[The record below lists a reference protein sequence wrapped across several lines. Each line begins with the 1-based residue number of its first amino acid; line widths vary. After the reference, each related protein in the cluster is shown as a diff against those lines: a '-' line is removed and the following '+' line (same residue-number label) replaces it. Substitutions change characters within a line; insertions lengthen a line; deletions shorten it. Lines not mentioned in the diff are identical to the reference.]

1 MFEHP
6 QEFGYSL
13 AHRVHTMS
21 SPAISPAATHAPNA
35 TPDTLPAGVSPRSAA
50 YKRIALALFLAGF
63 STFSLLYCVQPL
75 LPAFAREFRIGAAS
89 SSLSLSLSTGM
100 LAVSIL
106 CAGALSERVGRRG
119 LMFASM
125 TLAALFNVL
134 AAISPNWH
142 LLLIW
147 RALEGF
153 ALGGVPAVAMAYLAE
168 EIASDGLGLSMGL
181 YVGGTAFGG
190 MIGRIGM
197 SMLEEH
203 FSWRTAMLTIGVV
216 DLVAAIAFVMLLPQ
230 SRRFVKRTDLT
241 LRHHLRLWNAQL
253 QHTRLPF
260 VFAIG
265 FLVMGSFVTVY
276 NYAGFRLMAAPFNLS
291 ATACG
296 LIFGAYLFGMVSS
309 SSAGALADRLGRAP
323 VLVSGILVFAA
334 GLALTLSHSLVAI
347 IVGIVLITIGFFVAH
362 AVASGW
368 VGQLAGSA
376 KGHAA
381 SLYLLSYYVGSSVLG
396 SVGGTFWQHGAWGA
410 VVAYVAVLLALS
422 LVAARRIIRAER
434 VR

>member
-1 MFEHP
+1 
-6 QEFGYSL
+6 
-13 AHRVHTMS
+13 MS
-21 SPAISPAATHAPNA
+21 SPSIPRSMPGTQKA
-35 TPDTLPAGVSPRSAA
+35 TPEALPAGVSPRSAA

-75 LPAFAREFRIGAAS
+75 LPAFAREFGLGAAS

-106 CAGALSERVGRRG
+106 CAGALSERTGRRG

-125 TLAALFNVL
+125 TLAALFNVF
-134 AAISPNWH
+134 AALSPNWN
-142 LLLIW
+142 LLLVW

-168 EIASDGLGLSMGL
+168 EIASEGLGFSMGL

-190 MIGRIGM
+190 MVGRIGM
-197 SMLEEH
+197 SVLEEH
-203 FSWRTAMLTIGVV
+203 FSWRTAMLAIGVV
-216 DLVAAIAFVMLLPQ
+216 DLVAAAAFVMLLPP

-241 LRHHLRLWNAQL
+241 LRHHFRLWGAQL
-253 QHTRLPF
+253 RHARLPF

-265 FLVMGSFVTVY
+265 FLVMGAFVTIY
-276 NYAGFRLMAAPFNLS
+276 NYAGFRLTAAPFNLS
-291 ATACG
+291 STACG

-323 VLVSGILVFAA
+323 VLVSGLLVFAA
-334 GLALTLSHSLVAI
+334 GLALTLSHSLAAI
-347 IVGIVLITIGFFVAH
+347 VVGIVLVTIGFFIAH
-362 AVASGW
+362 SVASGW
-368 VGQLAGSA
+368 VGHLAGSA

-381 SLYLLSYYVGSSVLG
+381 SLYLLAYYLGSSVLG
-396 SVGGTFWQHGAWGA
+396 SVGGTFWQHGAWTSVA
-410 VVAYVAVLLALS
+410 AYVAVLLVLG
-422 LVAARRIIRAER
+422 LLAARRLSRA
-434 VR
+434 

>member
-1 MFEHP
+1 
-6 QEFGYSL
+6 
-13 AHRVHTMS
+13 MS
-21 SPAISPAATHAPNA
+21 SPSIPRSMPGTQKA
-35 TPDTLPAGVSPRSAA
+35 TPDALPAGVSSRSAA

-75 LPAFAREFRIGAAS
+75 LPAFAREFGLGAAS

-106 CAGALSERVGRRG
+106 CAGALSERTGRRG

-125 TLAALFNVL
+125 TLAALFNVF
-134 AAISPNWH
+134 AALSPNWN

-168 EIASDGLGLSMGL
+168 EIASDGLGFSMGL

-190 MIGRIGM
+190 MVGRIGM
-197 SMLEEH
+197 SVLEEH
-203 FSWRTAMLTIGVV
+203 FSWRTAMLAIGVV
-216 DLVAAIAFVMLLPQ
+216 DLVAAAAFVMLLPP

-241 LRHHLRLWNAQL
+241 LRHHFRLWGAQL
-253 QHTRLPF
+253 RHARLPF

-265 FLVMGSFVTVY
+265 FLVMGAFVTIY
-276 NYAGFRLMAAPFNLS
+276 NYAGFRLTAAPFNLS
-291 ATACG
+291 STACG

-323 VLVSGILVFAA
+323 VLVSGLLVFAA
-334 GLALTLSHSLVAI
+334 GLALTLSHSLAAI
-347 IVGIVLITIGFFVAH
+347 VVGIVLVTIGFFIAH
-362 AVASGW
+362 SVASGW
-368 VGQLAGSA
+368 VGHLAGSA

-381 SLYLLSYYVGSSVLG
+381 SLYLLAYYLGSSVLG
-396 SVGGTFWQHGAWGA
+396 SVGGTFWQHGAWTSVA
-410 VVAYVAVLLALS
+410 AYVAVLLVLG
-422 LVAARRIIRAER
+422 LLAARRLGRA
-434 VR
+434 

>member
-1 MFEHP
+1 MP
-6 QEFGYSL
+6 GTQ
-13 AHRVHTMS
+13 T
-21 SPAISPAATHAPNA
+21 A
-35 TPDTLPAGVSPRSAA
+35 TPDALPAGVSPRSAA

-75 LPAFAREFRIGAAS
+75 LPAFAREFGLGAAS

-106 CAGALSERVGRRG
+106 CAGALSERTGRRG

-125 TLAALFNVL
+125 TLAALFNVF
-134 AAISPNWH
+134 AALSPSWN

-168 EIASDGLGLSMGL
+168 EIASEGLGFSMGL

-190 MIGRIGM
+190 MVGRIGM
-197 SMLEEH
+197 SVLEEH
-203 FSWRTAMLTIGVV
+203 FSWRTAMLAIGVV
-216 DLVAAIAFVMLLPQ
+216 DLVAAAAFVMLLPP

-241 LRHHLRLWNAQL
+241 LRHHFRLWGAQL
-253 QHTRLPF
+253 RHARLPF

-265 FLVMGSFVTVY
+265 FLVMGAFVTIY
-276 NYAGFRLMAAPFNLS
+276 NYAGFRLTAAPFNLS
-291 ATACG
+291 STACG

-323 VLVSGILVFAA
+323 VLVSGLLVFAA
-334 GLALTLSHSLVAI
+334 GLALTLSHSLAAI
-347 IVGIVLITIGFFVAH
+347 VVGIVLVTIGFFIAH
-362 AVASGW
+362 SVASGW
-368 VGQLAGSA
+368 VGHLAGSA

-381 SLYLLSYYVGSSVLG
+381 SLYLLAYYLGSSVLG
-396 SVGGTFWQHGAWGA
+396 SVGGTFWQHGAWTSVA
-410 VVAYVAVLLALS
+410 AYVAVLLVLG
-422 LVAARRIIRAER
+422 LLAARRLGRA
-434 VR
+434 

>member
-1 MFEHP
+1 
-6 QEFGYSL
+6 
-13 AHRVHTMS
+13 MS
-21 SPAISPAATHAPNA
+21 SPSIPRSMPGTQKA
-35 TPDTLPAGVSPRSAA
+35 TPDALPAGVSPRSAA

-75 LPAFAREFRIGAAS
+75 LPAFAREFGLGAAS

-106 CAGALSERVGRRG
+106 CAGALSERTGRRG

-125 TLAALFNVL
+125 TLAALLNVF
-134 AAISPNWH
+134 AALSPNWN
-142 LLLIW
+142 LLLVW

-168 EIASDGLGLSMGL
+168 EIASDGLGFSMGL

-190 MIGRIGM
+190 MVGRIGM
-197 SMLEEH
+197 SVLEEH
-203 FSWRTAMLTIGVV
+203 FSWRTAMLAIGVV
-216 DLVAAIAFVMLLPQ
+216 DLVAAAAFVMLLPP

-241 LRHHLRLWNAQL
+241 LRHHFRLWGAQL
-253 QHTRLPF
+253 RHARLPF

-265 FLVMGSFVTVY
+265 FLVMGAFVTIY
-276 NYAGFRLMAAPFNLS
+276 NYAGFRLTAAPFNLS
-291 ATACG
+291 STACG

-323 VLVSGILVFAA
+323 VLVSGLLVFAA
-334 GLALTLSHSLVAI
+334 GLALTLSHSLAAI
-347 IVGIVLITIGFFVAH
+347 VVGIVLVTIGFFIAH
-362 AVASGW
+362 SVASGW
-368 VGQLAGSA
+368 VGHLAGSA

-381 SLYLLSYYVGSSVLG
+381 SLYLLAYYLGSSVLG
-396 SVGGTFWQHGAWGA
+396 SVGGTFWQHGAWTSVA
-410 VVAYVAVLLALS
+410 AYVAVLLVLG
-422 LVAARRIIRAER
+422 LLAARRLSRT
-434 VR
+434 